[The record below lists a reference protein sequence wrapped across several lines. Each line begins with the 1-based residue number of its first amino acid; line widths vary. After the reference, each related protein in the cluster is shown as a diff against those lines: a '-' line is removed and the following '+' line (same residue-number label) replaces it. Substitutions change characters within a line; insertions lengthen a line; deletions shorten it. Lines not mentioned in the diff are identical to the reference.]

1 MLRSPTYREFGQM
14 KAHALA
20 RAVGFAELTREVT
33 ELFDLVAP
41 NFAGLE
47 LGPAPC
53 WTSALTDDGT
63 PFELALAFTPAGPSV
78 RVLAETRRAP
88 FELDDAWHAGVE
100 LTRALGTLPNVDI
113 RRFERVAAR
122 FAPGRSSA
130 SFALMHAGTLEPDAT
145 LSFEVLLNPRA
156 SGTTRAPE
164 LVRETL
170 VALGADYAWQELAPK
185 LHATSEL
192 IGISLELSARPSA
205 KVGVYVAHPR
215 VTAAELDAVVRD
227 ESGYTPGLAR
237 RWVEALTGFD
247 GPFDARPLVT
257 CHAFRSPHDAAEV
270 TVEVPVRAY
279 TVNDAEAL
287 LRVSEVVGERAPLLR
302 SAVEATAQRPLEMG
316 RGLLSSVSLRPDAY
330 GTRVSVCLAPEAHA
344 ISTPRRAHVSE
355 LFQRAH
361 GVVTGAL

>member
-1 MLRSPTYREFGQM
+1 M

-20 RAVGFAELTREVT
+20 RAAGMAELASEVT
-33 ELFDLVAP
+33 RLFDLVTPSFGA
-41 NFAGLE
+41 LE
-47 LGPAPC
+47 LGPMPRWA
-53 WTSALTDDGT
+53 SALTDDGT

-88 FELDDAWHAGVE
+88 FELDDGWHAGVE
-100 LTRALGTLPNVDI
+100 LTRALGTLPGVDI
-113 RRFERVAAR
+113 RRFEGVAAR

-130 SFALMHAGTLEPDAT
+130 NFALMHTGTLGPDGA

-156 SGTTRAPE
+156 AGTARAPE

-170 VALGADYAWQELAPK
+170 ATLGADYAWQELAPK

-192 IGISLELSARPSA
+192 IGVSLELSARPHA

-215 VTAAELDAVVRD
+215 VSAAEIDAIVRD

-237 RWVEALTGFD
+237 RWVETLTGFE

-279 TVNDAEAL
+279 TVNDAEAV
-287 LRVSEVVGERAPLLR
+287 LRVGELVGERAPVLR

-316 RGLLSSVSLRPDAY
+316 RGLVSSVALRPEAY
-330 GTRVSVCLAPEAHA
+330 GTHVSVCLAPEAHA
-344 ISTPRRAHVSE
+344 ISSPRRTHVSE
-355 LFQRAH
+355 LFRRTH
-361 GVVTGAL
+361 GLVTGAL